1 MNQEA
6 KIHLALIQV
15 SNLSSLLK
23 GNEYESFLYEK
34 LIGIEIELNRQLAL
48 LTNAKYS
55 SKIKTV
61 QNQE

>member
-1 MNQEA
+1 VNQEA

-23 GNEYESFLYEK
+23 GNEYESFLYGK

>member
-1 MNQEA
+1 VNQEA

-48 LTNAKYS
+48 LTNTKYS

>member
-1 MNQEA
+1 VNQEA

>member
-48 LTNAKYS
+48 LTNTKYS

>member
-23 GNEYESFLYEK
+23 GNEYESFLYGK